1 MLLNGSMIVLINNAG
16 TGERLARIHESDAD
30 DWWRTYE
37 VNMRGTFLPT
47 RAALQLALKKPERPV
62 NLTIINT
69 SSLASSS
76 TMPGFSGYATGKTAI
91 NRFTE
96 FIHFEYEE
104 EGVRTFAYHPGP
116 FIVLSCLRVA

>member
-1 MLLNGSMIVLINNAG
+1 MIVLINNAG
-16 TGERLARIHESDAD
+16 TGERITRIHESDANN
-30 DWWRTYE
+30 WWRTYE

-69 SSLASSS
+69 SSLAAAS
-76 TMPGFSGYATGKTAI
+76 TMPGFSGYSSGKTAV

-104 EGVRTFAYHPGP
+104 EGVRAFTYHPGQLNVP
-116 FIVLSCLRVA
+116 SYLRVA

>member
-1 MLLNGSMIVLINNAG
+1 MIVLINNAG
-16 TGERLARIHESDAD
+16 TGERILRIHESDAN
-30 DWWRTYE
+30 DWWRAYE

-69 SSLASSS
+69 SSRGSTG
-76 TMPGFSGYATGKTAI
+76 TMPGFSGYAPGKSAI

-96 FIHFEYEE
+96 FIHFEYEQ
-104 EGVRTFAYHPGP
+104 EGVRAFAYHPGQLILP
-116 FIVLSCLRVA
+116 SYLHIT